1 MPPHLPAKSSL
12 KGKRAKCRSTPP
24 VFSVRC
30 DLQRLTVSGLQA
42 LRAADDF
49 KLDRLAVVQRLVA
62 IRLNRGEVDENV
74 LSALALDEAKAF
86 AGIEPLDCSLFFT
99 HFSFSSR
106 RLASGWA
113 AF

>member
-1 MPPHLPAKSSL
+1 MHLEAGPKR
-12 KGKRAKCRSTPP
+12 KRAERRSTPP

-30 DLQRLTVSGLQA
+30 GLQRLNVSGLQA

-62 IRLNRGEVDENV
+62 IRLDRGKMDENV
-74 LSALALDEAKAF
+74 LSALTLDEAKAL

-106 RLASGWA
+106 RLASSWA
-113 AF
+113 AFD